1 MNNRKNIIISALL
14 ISLAAGFTAAQ
25 ANSSNNLLQMD
36 VKKSSVAN
44 SVDVTFYTTADAAN
58 SIVTRKANNRY
69 VVLLPNIS
77 GSSSIVPG
85 LGGVKDLITNV
96 DVKNVNDG
104 IGGYTKVTFETT
116 KPVNIKTYMKKTAPL
131 TQAQKDY
138 HNLIAQNNK
147 PAAQTSS
154 VKPTEQTVA
163 TKKQP
168 SNNTPAVAKQQVQQ
182 QKTNEAKP
190 QQQTNTSKSAAAPVK
205 TPAKPELPKVSSLP
219 KIAFTPISVPKSKIE
234 PKPVQNKIAQPQQ
247 EPIQQQKVVQTPLA
261 KSFDNYV
268 PKMKFDASGKRQ
280 IDLEPRVSHKVVKED
295 KQTSSPIVNEENALQ
310 IEEQNILENTQ
321 KEPQAVETPLTENTT
336 KSNGIPLWLLICGGA
351 ALGLIVLFLVFD
363 AISHSSKK
371 DAERLNSFF
380 NISSKEQ
387 DKRQKNEFQEI
398 IEDSSLNWQEKY
410 KKYSEKDKELHPV
423 NNSDLNYVTNM
434 SASKKAIISSE
445 NSQSS
450 ISKKDSLNK
459 KLRAKISQMEHS
471 LAQTPTVE
479 PVEVSNEVRSEDDTI
494 TKKFSNIKLKSFAKA
509 VTLRETNRTLMDDDD
524 IKPIKKSAAKEG
536 RFVKLKSSP
545 LSVSAR
551 KHAYSNATNVM
562 NHNSKYNNG
571 VMDMDNLNEN
581 YSVGSLGEYMS
592 ILDSEENTITNRRVS
607 ADTTSSRVT
616 SPISR
621 SSNPMMTTRPHS
633 SMNSMV
639 VKSSYNIDSEKGFY
653 LVDIDGVSALVGKNK
668 EDICVLKKFDRKID
682 KQIQVRKDYGS
693 VYIVKVEGYKCLVD
707 VSKEKMGTL
716 IEI

>member
-14 ISLAAGFTAAQ
+14 ISLAVGFAA
-25 ANSSNNLLQMD
+25 AEASSSNNLLQMD
-36 VKKSSVAN
+36 VKKSSAAN

-58 SIVTRKANNRY
+58 SIVTRKANNKY

-77 GSSSIVPG
+77 GSGSVVPG

-147 PAAQTSS
+147 PAVQNTSS
-154 VKPTEQTVA
+154 KPAEQNVA
-163 TKKQP
+163 VKKQP
-168 SNNTPAVAKQQVQQ
+168 SNNNIVPAKQPVQQ
-182 QKTNEAKP
+182 TKTNEVKP
-190 QQQTNTSKSAAAPVK
+190 TQQNTSKPAAKPAVK
-205 TPAKPELPKVSSLP
+205 TDSPKVSSLP
-219 KIAFTPISVPKSKIE
+219 KISFTPISVPKAKIE
-234 PKPVQNKIAQPQQ
+234 SKPVQPKIVQHQPEPVQQ
-247 EPIQQQKVVQTPLA
+247 PKVVQTPLA

-268 PKMKFDASGKRQ
+268 PKMKFDESGKRQ
-280 IDLEPRVSHKVVKED
+280 IDLEPRVSHKVVKD
-295 KQTSSPIVNEENALQ
+295 DNQNSSPVINEENTLPV
-310 IEEQNILENTQ
+310 EEQNVLATTQ
-321 KEPQAVETPLTENTT
+321 NESQAVETPLDKNTS
-336 KSNGIPLWLLICGGA
+336 KNSGIPLWLLICGGA
-351 ALGLIVLFLVFD
+351 ALGLVVLFLVFD
-363 AISHSSKK
+363 AITHSSKK
-371 DAERLNSFF
+371 DADRLNSFF
-380 NISSKEQ
+380 NLSSKEQ
-387 DKRQKNEFQEI
+387 KERQRNEFQEI

-445 NSQSS
+445 NNSTP
-450 ISKKDSLNK
+450 IAKKDSLNK

-471 LAQTPTVE
+471 LAQTPTAE
-479 PVEVSNEVRSEDDTI
+479 PVEFSNEVRSEDDVI

-509 VTLRETNRTLMDDDD
+509 VTLRETNRTLMDDD
-524 IKPIKKSAAKEG
+524 IKPVKKSAAKEG

-551 KHAYSNATNVM
+551 KHAYSKSNATNVM
-562 NHNSKYNNG
+562 NNSRYINNG
-571 VMDMDNLNEN
+571 VMNMDNLNEN
-581 YSVGSLGEYMS
+581 YSVGSLDEYMS
-592 ILDSEENTITNRRVS
+592 ILDTEENTVTNRS
-607 ADTTSSRVT
+607 ASANTVSSRVT
-616 SPISR
+616 SPISH